1 MIKDFTPRLYQ
12 ETILGTAVN
21 YNTLV
26 VLPTG
31 MGKTNIFLMLAAQRL
46 RQHPDSKILLIGPT
60 RPLIEQYFE
69 VFKRHFEIEEDKMAI
84 MTGLVSP
91 EKRAALWKNSK
102 IIFSTPQGLE
112 NDIINKKVNLEEVSL
127 LGVDE
132 AHRAVGDY
140 SYGWVAKQYL
150 KLAKF
155 PRILALT
162 ASPGSDLEKIKEV
175 CKNLGIEKI
184 EVRTENDPDVKP
196 YVQELQIDFVKV
208 DLPVEMLE
216 IKKFLESCIKSKL
229 EEVKKYGFLRQASG
243 VRKIELLELQAS
255 LHGEMA
261 RGNRD
266 FPVLKSISLLAE
278 AIKASHA
285 LELLETQGIASLHKY
300 MEKLMLEAA
309 SSKVKAVKNLV
320 ADLNFRSAFIKI
332 ERLYENK
339 IEHPKIAELK
349 RLVTN
354 EIGKDKEV
362 KMIIFTQ
369 YRDSAVRIKEEL
381 DKAEGAKAQIFVGQM
396 KKGETGMSQ
405 NEQKELLDLF
415 RDGSF
420 NILIAT
426 SIGEEGLD
434 IPKVDLVIFY
444 ETIPSAIRHIQ
455 RRGRTGRQEK
465 GRVIILVT
473 RNTRDE
479 VFRYVSQGKER
490 KMHRIL
496 ENLKDHIK
504 LEKQQPLKTYTD
516 AKVKIIADV
525 REKGSGVIKELIEQ
539 GVDVEMTTLQVAD
552 YLCSSRVGVEVKRT
566 DDFVNSILDGRL
578 VQQMKNLKYNFERP
592 LVLIEGE
599 EDIYSVRNV
608 HPNAIMGML
617 AMIVGSYGIPLL
629 KTKDYNETAGILIA
643 LAKREQIEKESF
655 SLHAEKKPLTENE
668 LQEYIVSALPG
679 VESVIAKS
687 LLKRFKSIKKIANAS
702 EEELKEVEKIGEKK
716 AADLRRIMDKEYE
729 G

>member
-46 RQHPDSKILLIGPT
+46 RQHPDSKVLLIGPT

-69 VFKRHFEIEEDKMAI
+69 VFKKHFELEECKMSI
-84 MTGLVSP
+84 MTGRVSP
-91 EKRAALWKNSK
+91 EKRAVLWKNSK

-112 NDIINKKVNLEEVSL
+112 NDIINKKVNLAEVSL

-140 SYGWVAKQYL
+140 SYGWVAKQYM
-150 KLAKF
+150 KMSKF

-162 ASPGSDLEKIKEV
+162 ASPGSDLEKINEV

-184 EVRTENDPDVKP
+184 EVRTENDPDVKQ
-196 YVQELQIDFVKV
+196 YIQELQIDYVKV
-208 DLPVEMLE
+208 DLPEEMLE
-216 IKKFLESCIKSKL
+216 IKKFLEACIKSKL
-229 EEVKKYGFLRQASG
+229 EAVKKYGFLRQAFG
-243 VRKIELLELQAS
+243 VRKLELLQLQAS

-278 AIKASHA
+278 SIKASHA

-300 MEKLMLEAA
+300 MEKLMLDAA

-320 ADLNFRSAFIKI
+320 ADLNFRSAFIKV
-332 ERLYENK
+332 ERMFENK

-349 RLVTN
+349 RIVAG
-354 EIGKDKEV
+354 EIEKNKEV

-369 YRDSAVRIKEEL
+369 YRDSAVRIREEL
-381 DKAEGAKAQIFVGQM
+381 DKISKAKANVFVGQM

-405 NEQKELLDLF
+405 KEQKEMLDLF
-415 RDGSF
+415 RDGTF

-444 ETIPSAIRHIQ
+444 ETIPSAIRQIQ

-465 GRVIILVT
+465 GRVIILIT

-479 VFRYVSQGKER
+479 VFRYVSQGKEK

-496 ENLKDHIK
+496 ETLKHHVR

-539 GVDVEMTTLQVAD
+539 GVDVDMVTLQVGD
-552 YLCSSRVGVEVKRT
+552 FLCSSRVGVEVKRI

-592 LVLIEGE
+592 LVIIEGE

-629 KTKDYNETAGILIA
+629 KTKNYTETAGILLA
-643 LAKREQIEKESF
+643 LAKREQEGKETF
-655 SLHAEKKPLTENE
+655 SIHAEKKPLTENE
-668 LQEYIVSALPG
+668 LQEYIVSSFPG

-687 LLKRFKSIKKIANAS
+687 LLKQFKSIKKIANAS
-702 EEELKEVEKIGEKK
+702 EKELKEVDKIGPKK
-716 AADLRRIMDKEYE
+716 ATDLRKILDREYE

>member
-12 ETILGTAVN
+12 ETILGTAVS

-31 MGKTNIFLMLAAQRL
+31 MGKTNVFLMLAAQRL
-46 RQHPDSKILLIGPT
+46 KQHPDSKVLLIGPT
-60 RPLIEQYFE
+60 RPLIEQYLE
-69 VFKRHFEIEEDKMAI
+69 VFKKHFEIEESKMAI

-91 EKRAALWKNSK
+91 EKRALLWQNSK

-132 AHRAVGDY
+132 AHRAVGEY
-140 SYGWVAKQYL
+140 SYGWIAKQYM

-196 YVQELQIDFVKV
+196 YIQELQIDYIKV
-208 DLPVEMLE
+208 DLPAEMLE
-216 IKKFLESCIKSKL
+216 IKKFIEACIKSKL
-229 EEVKKYGFLRQASG
+229 DEVKKNGYLQHAYGASK
-243 VRKIELLELQAS
+243 RELLELQAS

-261 RGNRD
+261 QGNKD
-266 FPVLKSISLLAE
+266 FSVMRSISLLAE

-309 SSKVKAVKNLV
+309 NSKVKAVKNLV
-320 ADLNFRSAFIKI
+320 ADLNFRSAFIKV

-339 IEHPKIAELK
+339 IEHPKIAELAK
-349 RLVTN
+349 IVTG
-354 EIGKDKEV
+354 ELAKDKGV
-362 KMIIFTQ
+362 KLIIFTQ
-369 YRDSAVRIKEEL
+369 YRDSAVRIKEEI
-381 DKAEGAKAQIFVGQM
+381 DKIAKSEVFVGQM
-396 KKGETGMSQ
+396 KKGDTGMSQ
-405 NEQKELLDLF
+405 KEQKEMLDRF
-415 RDGSF
+415 REGAF
-420 NILIAT
+420 TVLIAT

-434 IPKVDLVIFY
+434 IPRVDLVIFY
-444 ETIPSAIRHIQ
+444 ETIPSAIRQIQ

-490 KMHRIL
+490 KMHSIL
-496 ENLKDHIK
+496 DGLKDNIR
-504 LEKQQPLKTYTD
+504 LEKQQPLKTYVD

-539 GVDVEMTTLQVAD
+539 GVDVDMTTLACAD
-552 YLCSSRVGVEVKRT
+552 YLCSSRVGIEVKRV

-578 VQQMKNLKYNFERP
+578 VQQVKNLKYNFERP
-592 LVLIEGE
+592 LVIIEGE

-608 HPNAIMGML
+608 HPNAIRGML
-617 AMIVGSYGIPLL
+617 AMIVGSYGIPLIR
-629 KTKDYNETAGILIA
+629 TKDYNDTAGILIA
-643 LAKREQIEKESF
+643 LAKREQEEKEAF
-655 SLHAEKKPLTENE
+655 SIHAEKKPLTENE
-668 LQEYIVSALPG
+668 LQEYIVSAFPG

-687 LLKRFKSIKKIANAS
+687 LLKQFKSIKKIANAS
-702 EEELKEVEKIGEKK
+702 EEELKEVDKIGEKK
-716 AADLRRIMDKEYE
+716 AADLRHIMDREYE